1 MIEDTNHTFQ
11 SHSGVNLAE
20 AFAAIVEEFRISD
33 KVVSSTGIR
42 QISYSLGEKVLGIT
56 CDNASNNDAMVAE
69 LEDLVPGFSR
79 VNHTR
84 CFLHVNNL
92 VARTLVRQFD
102 IPKATATANGNLDD
116 ENDDPDEEIRNLAGD
131 IDLEERQ
138 TREALLEEADEEIE
152 PDDTTDEWVDEM
164 AALSQA
170 EREKLQASIRPLQM
184 ILVKVSKK
192 SKCSVTPTH

>member
-1 MIEDTNHTFQ
+1 VRKFLLVGLTGGIATGKSTVSDVLRRLGAEIIDAD
-11 SHSGVNLAE
+11 VLARE
-20 AFAAIVEEFRISD
+20 VVEPGQPAHAAIVEEFGISD

-102 IPKATATANGNLDD
+102 IPKATATANAPWMVECL
-116 ENDDPDEEIRNLAGD
+116 
-131 IDLEERQ
+131 
-138 TREALLEEADEEIE
+138 
-152 PDDTTDEWVDEM
+152 
-164 AALSQA
+164 
-170 EREKLQASIRPLQM
+170 
-184 ILVKVSKK
+184 
-192 SKCSVTPTH
+192 

>member
-1 MIEDTNHTFQ
+1 
-11 SHSGVNLAE
+11 
-20 AFAAIVEEFRISD
+20 
-33 KVVSSTGIR
+33 
-42 QISYSLGEKVLGIT
+42 
-56 CDNASNNDAMVAE
+56 MVAE
-69 LEDLVPGFSR
+69 LEDLLPGFSR

-102 IPKATATANGNLDD
+102 VPRAKATANGNIDD
-116 ENDDPDEEIRNLAGD
+116 ESDDPDQEIRDLAGD

-170 EREKLQASIRPLQM
+170 EREKLQNSIRPLQM

-192 SKCSVTPTH
+192 SKSVTQTH